1 MTQELEQERFSLQQ
15 RLECQKA
22 ALQAVQHEADSART
36 ELQQE
41 FEMREEHLKQVS
53 TSTVY
58 REILGIHISENLWM
72 SVCVSCIYVEI
83 SFPVVKVSFILHLNL
98 HNSVS

>member
-36 ELQQE
+36 ELRQE

-53 TSTVY
+53 TSTV
-58 REILGIHISENLWM
+58 
-72 SVCVSCIYVEI
+72 
-83 SFPVVKVSFILHLNL
+83 
-98 HNSVS
+98 